1 MTVRVGVSSIL
12 AAGWKPDMRLR
23 SLARGA
29 GIALLSLHNPAQSQP
44 APRPER
50 GTLLSAQAGD
60 VACYLEI
67 RDEAGKSQSWMADF
81 ELCEAAEAR
90 IGGRFALTWKAG
102 DILHP
107 GCQGNP
113 DCGRSQRVMLITGL
127 RPLPR

>member
-1 MTVRVGVSSIL
+1 
-12 AAGWKPDMRLR
+12 MRLR
-23 SLARGA
+23 PLAQGTALA
-29 GIALLSLHNPAQSQP
+29 GIALLSSFNLAQSQP

-67 RDEAGKSQSWMADF
+67 RDEAGKSRSWMADF
-81 ELCEAAEAR
+81 ELCETAAAR
-90 IGGRFALTWKAG
+90 IGRRFALTWQAG
-102 DILHP
+102 NVLHP
-107 GCQGNP
+107 SCQGNP